1 MSRTRASIQ
10 KQSTKIYLVLRLL
23 QVAALLA
30 YLLGSMLLSGGQIVA
45 SRGPMWG
52 AVLDYPLF
60 TFPGWAS
67 LVVAIVGVILVVPVL
82 ACARVPDASRV
93 GAAFRLTAAAAG
105 ASFMFAWMLPSASS
119 GELTFRW
126 LAFGIDAA
134 VTVVVMIVS
143 FALAIR
149 SDRDRARRGL
159 PLSTGMDKE
168 IGG

>member
-1 MSRTRASIQ
+1 MPRTRASIQ
-10 KQSTKIYLVLRLL
+10 KHSTKIYLVLRLL
-23 QVAALLA
+23 QAAALLA

-52 AVLDYPLF
+52 AVVDYPLF

-82 ACARVPDASRV
+82 VYARATDDNRV

-105 ASFMFAWMLPSASS
+105 ASFMFAWMLPSVSS
-119 GELTFRW
+119 WELTFRW
-126 LAFGIDAA
+126 LAFGVDAA
-134 VTVVVMIVS
+134 VAVVVMIVS

-149 SDRDRARRGL
+149 SDRDRAQRGL
-159 PLSTGMDKE
+159 PLWAGMDKKIDE
-168 IGG
+168 